1 MLFCMMVHASAAR
14 LAELTFE
21 PAVFIAFSLMQQTAN
36 AKQITREVQKRR
48 TFGIISHPDAG
59 KTTLTEKLLLFGGAI
74 HNAGSIKARK
84 NSRHAKSD
92 WMRVEQERGISVTSS
107 VMKFEYQGCEINLL
121 DTPGH
126 QDFSEDTYRVLT
138 AVDSA
143 LMVIDSVKG
152 VESQTEKLMQVCR
165 MRSTPIMTF
174 INKLD
179 REGMD
184 PFELLDN
191 IEQKLGI
198 QAAPLTWPIGM
209 GKGFQGIYDL
219 LNGEIRFFH
228 PSESKGRLPREKA
241 VINDLS
247 DPRLDELV
255 GGAAADGLR
264 QDVELLQGAGYPFEL
279 PAYLDGLQ
287 TPVFFGSA
295 VNNFGVR
302 ELLDTFVRYAPPPRK
317 RPAETREVS
326 PEEEEFSGVVF
337 KNQANMDPE
346 HRDRIAFLRICSGT
360 FKQGMR
366 VRNHRLQKNLN
377 LSNAIIFMA
386 RDRVGTDTAWP
397 GDIIGIHN
405 HGTLKIGDTLSSKEP
420 LKFLGIP
427 NFAPEFFR
435 RVVLKDPFRAKQLG
449 KGLFQLTEEGAIQV
463 FRPVHSPDYILGAVG
478 ALQFDITA
486 ARLASEYGV
495 QASYEP
501 VSVYAVRWIASEDK
515 KKLKELMGRYPQWV
529 VEDFEGHPALFFSSR
544 YRLEK
549 AEEEWPEIS
558 FLQVREHN

>member
-1 MLFCMMVHASAAR
+1 MSNNTLSK
-14 LAELTFE
+14 
-21 PAVFIAFSLMQQTAN
+21 S
-36 AKQITREVQKRR
+36 QIYKEVQKRR

-74 HNAGSIKARK
+74 QKAGSVKARK
-84 NSRHAKSD
+84 NTRHAKSD
-92 WMRVEQERGISVTSS
+92 WMSVEKDRGISVTSS
-107 VMKFEYQGCEINLL
+107 VMKFEYKGFEINLL

-126 QDFSEDTYRVLT
+126 EDFSEDTYRVLT

-143 LMVIDSVKG
+143 LMVIDSIKG

-179 REGMD
+179 REGRD
-184 PFELLDN
+184 SLELLDD
-191 IEQKLGI
+191 IEQSLGI

-209 GKGFQGIYDL
+209 GKHFQGIYDL
-219 LNGEIRFFH
+219 LRSEIRFFQ
-228 PSESKGRLPREKA
+228 PAENKDQLPKEKV
-241 VINDLS
+241 VINDLN

-255 GGAAADGLR
+255 GKVAADTLR
-264 QDVELLQGAGYPFEL
+264 QDVELLDGAGHPFDIQ
-279 PAYLDGLQ
+279 AYLEGKQ

-295 VNNFGVR
+295 VNNFGVQ
-302 ELLDTFVRYAPPPRK
+302 EMIDTFVYYAPQPRK
-317 RPAETREVS
+317 HLTESREVY
-326 PEEEEFSGVVF
+326 PEETEFSGVVF

-346 HRDRIAFLRICSGT
+346 HRDRIAFLRICSGI

-366 VRNHRLQKNLN
+366 VRNHRLQKNIN

-386 RDRVGTDTAWP
+386 RDRLGTDTAWP

-435 RVVLKDPFRAKQLG
+435 RVVLQDPFRAKQLA
-449 KGLFQLTEEGAIQV
+449 KGLSQLTEEGAIQV
-463 FRPVHSPDYILGAVG
+463 FRSLHSPDYILGAIG

-495 QASYEP
+495 QASYET
-501 VSVYAVRWIASEDK
+501 VNVFAVRWITSENR
-515 KKLKELMGRYPQWV
+515 KKLKELISTYPRWA
-529 VEDFEGHPALFFSSR
+529 VEDFEGHSALFFSSR

-549 AEEEWPEIS
+549 AEEEWPEIT
-558 FLQVREHN
+558 FMEVREYK

>member
-1 MLFCMMVHASAAR
+1 MKNIATAS
-14 LAELTFE
+14 
-21 PAVFIAFSLMQQTAN
+21 
-36 AKQITREVQKRR
+36 QIEREVQKRR

-74 HNAGSIKARK
+74 HNAGAIKARK

-92 WMRVEQERGISVTSS
+92 WMRVEQDRGISVTSS
-107 VMKFEYQGCEINLL
+107 VMQFEYQGFEINLL

-126 QDFSEDTYRVLT
+126 EDFSEDTYRVLT

-184 PFELLDN
+184 PFELLDD

-219 LNGEIRFFH
+219 LHGQIRFFH
-228 PSESKGRLPREKA
+228 PSEKKGRLPQEK
-241 VINDLS
+241 VLLYDLS
-247 DPRLDELV
+247 DPQLDELV
-255 GGAAADGLR
+255 GKSATDNLR
-264 QDVELLQGAGYPFEL
+264 QEVELLQGAGYPFDL
-279 PAYLDGLQ
+279 QAYLEGVQ

-295 VNNFGVR
+295 VNNFGVK
-302 ELLDTFVRYAPPPRK
+302 ELLENFVRYAPPPRK
-317 RPAETREVS
+317 RTAETRVVS
-326 PEEEEFSGVVF
+326 PEEREFSGVVF

-366 VRNHRLQKNLN
+366 VRNHRLQKNMS

-386 RDRVGTDTAWP
+386 RDRIGTDMAWP

-405 HGTLKIGDTLSSKEP
+405 HGTLKIGDTLSSKEY

-435 RVVLKDPFRAKQLG
+435 RVILKDPFRAKQLG

-463 FRPVHSPDYILGAVG
+463 FRPLHSPDYILGAVG
-478 ALQFDITA
+478 SLQFDITA
-486 ARLASEYGV
+486 SRLASEYGV
-495 QASYEP
+495 QASYES
-501 VSVYAVRWIASEDK
+501 VNVYAVRWIASENK
-515 KKLKELMGRYPQWV
+515 KKLEELMGKYPQWV
-529 VEDFEGHPALFFSSR
+529 VEDFEGHLALFFSSS
-544 YRLEK
+544 YRLQK
-549 AEEEWPEIS
+549 TEEEWPEIN
-558 FLQVREHN
+558 FMQVREYH